1 MRTYA
6 THIEK
11 DDEKGGSNTILLE
24 EDDKVSSTIDL
35 NLIQSDKDS
44 DEAKQ
49 QKTMAKSTLP
59 AKEKTLKSADKE
71 EAGNSEKMDANV
83 CQKVRIIL
91 QAFSADQD
99 IFWFR

>member
-6 THIEK
+6 THINK
-11 DDEKGGSNTILLE
+11 DGEKGDSKTTLLE
-24 EDDKVSSTIDL
+24 EDYKVSSTIDL
-35 NLIQSDKDS
+35 NPTRSDKDS

-71 EAGNSEKMDANV
+71 EAGNSEKMDADV
-83 CQKVRIIL
+83 CQKVRTIL